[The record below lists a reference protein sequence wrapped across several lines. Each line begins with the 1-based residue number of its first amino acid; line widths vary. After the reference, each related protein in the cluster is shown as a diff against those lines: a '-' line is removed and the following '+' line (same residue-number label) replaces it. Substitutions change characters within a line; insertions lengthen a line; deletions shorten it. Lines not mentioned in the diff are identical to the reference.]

1 VICLE
6 HLMPNPTLAP
16 RLLLAAAGLCGALGV
31 AAAARASHAGDD
43 NLGIA
48 ANFLLLHAPVLI
60 GLSLMAASRL
70 AIAAGM
76 VLLLGLVLFA
86 GDLAARSLLGG
97 ALFPLAAPL
106 GGGGLIVGWLLVALA
121 GLVWRQ
127 GAD

>member
-1 VICLE
+1 MAE
-6 HLMPNPTLAP
+6 TGTAP
-16 RLLLAAAGLCGALGV
+16 RLLLVAAGLCGALGV

-60 GLSLMAASRL
+60 GLSLMTASRV
-70 AIAAGM
+70 AVAAGI

-106 GGGGLIVGWLLVALA
+106 GGGGLIVGWLLVALT
-121 GLVWRQ
+121 GVVGRR
-127 GAD
+127 GADG

>member
-1 VICLE
+1 
-6 HLMPNPTLAP
+6 MSNPTFTS
-16 RLLLAAAGLCGALGV
+16 RLLLVAAGLCGALGV

-60 GLSLMAASRL
+60 GLSLLAASRMVMV
-70 AIAAGM
+70 AGV
-76 VLLLGLVLFA
+76 VLLVGLVLFA

-121 GLVWRQ
+121 GVVGRR
-127 GAD
+127 GR